1 MKKKST
7 DIPNKGKCIFKHL
20 DIECNK
26 RLKCDGNAKVG
37 CPLSEI
43 ANVKPQ
49 VPKTTSDYRTTN
61 KQAL

>member
-7 DIPNKGKCIFKHL
+7 DTPNKGKCIFKHL

-43 ANVKPQ
+43 GNVKPQ
-49 VPKTTSDYRTTN
+49 VPKTTSD
-61 KQAL
+61 